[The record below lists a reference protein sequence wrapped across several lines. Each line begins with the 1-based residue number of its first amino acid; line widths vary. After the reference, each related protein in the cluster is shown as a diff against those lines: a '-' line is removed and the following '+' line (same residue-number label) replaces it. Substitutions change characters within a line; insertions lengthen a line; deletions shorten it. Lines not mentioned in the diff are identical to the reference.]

1 MTTDND
7 IGPHFLDCFVTRGRR
22 TSGKVEKEEDIRTLT
37 VHAAPSCGSWVQET
51 GTPAALFD
59 GPTSPC
65 IATVAASRCDYSS
78 STLVVLDVQRLEV
91 LIIVNL
97 RRRRVASVLALRRRL
112 PDRVITI
119 AAADG
124 V

>member
-1 MTTDND
+1 M
-7 IGPHFLDCFVTRGRR
+7 
-22 TSGKVEKEEDIRTLT
+22 SGKAEKEDYTRIST
-37 VHAAPSCGSWVQET
+37 VHVAPSCGSWGFREQ
-51 GTPAALFD
+51 GRRLAALSD

-97 RRRRVASVLALRRRL
+97 HRRRVASVLALRRRL